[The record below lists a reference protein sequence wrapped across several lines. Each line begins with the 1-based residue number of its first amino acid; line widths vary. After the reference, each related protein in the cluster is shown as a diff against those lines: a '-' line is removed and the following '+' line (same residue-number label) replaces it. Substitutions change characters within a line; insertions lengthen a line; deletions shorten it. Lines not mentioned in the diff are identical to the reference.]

1 MEWIL
6 SHMDD
11 ADLND
16 PIPEASAAPE
26 AESFSAN
33 SESVVML
40 SSMGFTERQVL
51 STNLLYAR
59 LSSRAGP
66 FFMPSPTF
74 TLQTWTIA
82 GKDPSIFLSNPWLRA
97 ADALILMS
105 VGVKFVSVRV
115 LLQYRPQQH

>member
-26 AESFSAN
+26 AESYSAN
-33 SESVVML
+33 PESVVML

-51 STNLLYAR
+51 STNLLYAG
-59 LSSRAGP
+59 LSSMGDP
-66 FFMPSPTF
+66 FFHAFSHFNSACGP
-74 TLQTWTIA
+74 
-82 GKDPSIFLSNPWLRA
+82 
-97 ADALILMS
+97 
-105 VGVKFVSVRV
+105 
-115 LLQYRPQQH
+115 